1 MSTKR
6 TLTVLAALPTVLAV
20 GAGAAQAAPGQPG
33 LAEPNGSNPG
43 LTAPNTPPAA
53 PQQSSPASWVPD
65 AEQVIPAPARPK
77 PQYRQP
83 QQTVVT
89 PATTPDSGDGIGAD
103 APATPA
109 PVVKTLAEQGKVQ
122 VGDQVYDLPAGT
134 DSKLLEKA
142 QGYIDM
148 FEWQIAAGY
157 DQLGFSREE
166 SDRRAAST
174 VVGAL
179 TGGAIG
185 AEILSVPAA
194 LVGGGVGA
202 AIGGLAG
209 GAIAAVPTVG
219 VGIPLGVAAGVA
231 VGFTAGVLVAAVPAL
246 VGGAVVG
253 GLAGGAIAAAVGGG
267 TNLSQPAAPQPLVE
281 ISAPGPTPV
290 AEVGQQGS
298 QVADTLT
305 QGIDAFAPQVKSVA
319 DQVAQSSPVAD
330 AAVTSLRQAITD
342 MPLVDPATFG
352 EAAAPINGLIGA
364 VQAAAA
370 Q

>member
-20 GAGAAQAAPGQPG
+20 GAGAAHAAPGQPG

-89 PATTPDSGDGIGAD
+89 PDTSDGAD

-174 VVGAL
+174 VVGAV

-267 TNLSQPAAPQPLVE
+267 ANLSQPAAPQPLVE
-281 ISAPGPTPV
+281 ISAPAPAPV
-290 AEVGQQGS
+290 AEVGQQVT